1 MSGLGRGDMPEQR
14 VVDADYL
21 LLEAPRERKF
31 ITGAQAMAE
40 AVKRANV
47 DIAIAYPITPQSE
60 VMHLVGDLWAQGYL
74 RDYYRAEEEYGA
86 MSAIAGAVRGGARA
100 FTATSG
106 PGLLRGLEAI
116 ASWPGHRLPAV
127 LGVLTRV
134 VNAPLSIQPD
144 NVEIAYLLHCGMVVL
159 HAENQQDVFDFTLAA
174 FVIAEKVDVYIP
186 VAVCTEGFFVTHA
199 KGYVNMTPEDMK
211 LPPRDP
217 YKAPVPPTDCEIPP
231 ARIQRDAP
239 VQKSNFMSYL
249 IHAVWQQ
256 EVWSSNIR
264 AMKYIYKY
272 LGGPIEVVNPDAEVF
287 VVASG
292 CAAAQGREAV
302 RYAQME
308 GLNVGLVKVKSI
320 RPFPEREIRE
330 VLRKAKA
337 VIVPEH
343 NIVGWL
349 AKEVKAVLP
358 NNDIVIGGPRV
369 YGGMTLPV
377 ELIMEKIYDAFGIK
391 KERKVVV

>member
-1 MSGLGRGDMPEQR
+1 MPEQR

-60 VMHLVGDLWAQGYL
+60 VMHLVGDAWAQGYL
-74 RDYYRAEEEYGA
+74 KDYYRAEEEYGA
-86 MSAIAGAVRGGARA
+86 MSAIAGAVR
-100 FTATSG
+100 ATSG

-116 ASWPGHRLPAV
+116 VSWSGHRIPAV

-144 NVEIAYLLHCGMVVL
+144 NIEIAYLLHSGMVVL
-159 HAENQQDVFDFTLAA
+159 HAENQQDVFDFTLAG
-174 FVIAEKVDVYIP
+174 FVISEMVDVYIP

-256 EVWSSNIR
+256 EVWASNIR
-264 AMKYIYKY
+264 SMKYIYKY
-272 LGGPIEVVNPDAEVF
+272 LRGPIEVVNPDAEVF

-302 RYAQME
+302 RYAQLE
-308 GLNVGLVKVKSI
+308 GLDVGLVKVKSI
-320 RPFPEREIRE
+320 RPFPEKEIRQT
-330 VLRKAKA
+330 LKNAKA
-337 VIVPEH
+337 VIIPEH

-358 NNDIVIGGPRV
+358 DNEKVIGAPRV

-377 ELIMEKIYDAFGIK
+377 ELIMDEIYKVLGIK
-391 KERKVVV
+391 KEKKVVV

>member
-1 MSGLGRGDMPEQR
+1 MPEQK

-60 VMHLVGDLWAQGYL
+60 VMHLVGDIWAQGYL
-74 RDYYRAEEEYGA
+74 KDYYRAEEEYGA

-100 FTATSG
+100 FSATSG

-116 ASWPGHRLPAV
+116 ASWPGHRIPAV

-144 NVEIAYLLHCGMVVL
+144 NVEIAYLLHSGIVVL
-159 HAENQQDVFDFTLAA
+159 HAENQQDVFDFTLAS
-174 FVIAEKVDVYIP
+174 FIISEMVDVYIP

-256 EVWSSNIR
+256 EVWASNIR

-302 RYAQME
+302 RYAQLE

-320 RPFPEREIRE
+320 RPFPEKEIRE
-330 VLRKAKA
+330 VLSKAKA

-343 NIVGWL
+343 NIIGWL
-349 AKEVKAVLP
+349 AKEIKAAIP
-358 NNDIVIGGPRV
+358 DNDKVIGGPRV

-377 ELIMEKIYDAFGIK
+377 ELIMEKIYQSLGIK

>member
-1 MSGLGRGDMPEQR
+1 MPEQR

-60 VMHLVGDLWAQGYL
+60 VMHLVGDIWAQGYL
-74 RDYYRAEEEYGA
+74 KDYYRAEEEYGA
-86 MSAIAGAVRGGARA
+86 MSAIAGAVRGGVRA
-100 FTATSG
+100 FSATSG

-116 ASWPGHRLPAV
+116 ASWPGHRIPAV

-159 HAENQQDVFDFTLAA
+159 HAENQQDVFDFTLAG
-174 FVIAEKVDVYIP
+174 FVISEKVDVYIP

-199 KGYVNMTPEDMK
+199 KGYVSMTPEDMK

-256 EVWSSNIR
+256 EVWSSNKR

-287 VVASG
+287 IVASG

-302 RYAQME
+302 RYAQLE

-320 RPFPEREIRE
+320 RPFPEKEIRE
-330 VLRKAKA
+330 VLKKARA

-349 AKEVKAVLP
+349 AQEVKAAIP
-358 NNDIVIGGPRV
+358 DNDKVIGGPRV

-377 ELIMEKIYDAFGIK
+377 ELIMEKVYSALGIK
-391 KERKVVV
+391 KEKKVVV

>member
-1 MSGLGRGDMPEQR
+1 MPEQR
-14 VVDADYL
+14 VVEPEYL
-21 LLEAPRERKF
+21 LLEAPREKKF
-31 ITGAQAMAE
+31 ITGSQAFAE
-40 AVKRANV
+40 AVKRGNV

-60 VMHLVGDLWAQGYL
+60 TMHLVGDLYAQGYVK
-74 RDYYRAEEEYGA
+74 DYYRAEEEYGA

-116 ASWPGHRLPAV
+116 VSWPGHRIPAV
-127 LGVLTRV
+127 LGVMTRV

-144 NVEIAYLLHCGMVVL
+144 NVEIAYLLNAGLVVL
-159 HAENQQDVFDFTLAA
+159 HAENQQDVFDFTLAG
-174 FVIAEKVDVYIP
+174 FVISEKVDVYLP
-186 VAVCTEGFFVTHA
+186 VVVATEGFFVTHA
-199 KGYVNMTPEDMK
+199 KGYVELPPEDMK

-256 EVWSSNIR
+256 EVWSANRR
-264 AMKYIYKY
+264 AMKWIYKY

-287 VVASG
+287 IVASG
-292 CAAAQGREAV
+292 CAAAQGREAQ
-302 RYAQME
+302 RYAEME
-308 GLNVGLVKVKSI
+308 GLPVGLVKVRSL
-320 RPFPEREIRE
+320 RPFPEKEIRE
-330 VLRKAKA
+330 ALKKAKA

-349 AKEVKAVLP
+349 AKEVKAVIP
-358 NNDIVIGGPRV
+358 NSGIVIDGPRV

-377 ELIMEKIYDAFGIK
+377 ELIMDEIYKALGVK
-391 KERKVVV
+391 KEKKTVV

>member
-1 MSGLGRGDMPEQR
+1 MPEQK
-14 VVDADYL
+14 VVDPEYL
-21 LLEAPRERKF
+21 ILEAPRERKF
-31 ITGAQAMAE
+31 ITGSQAFAE
-40 AVKRANV
+40 AIKRANV

-60 VMHLVGDLWAQGYL
+60 TMHLVGDLYAQGYVK
-74 RDYYRAEEEYGA
+74 DYYRAEEEYGA

-100 FTATSG
+100 FSATSG

-116 ASWPGHRLPAV
+116 ASWPGHRIPAV
-127 LGVLTRV
+127 LGVMTRV

-144 NVEIAYLLHCGMVVL
+144 NIEISYLLNCGMIVL
-159 HAENQQDVFDFTLAA
+159 HAENHQDVFDFTLAG
-174 FVIAEKVDVYIP
+174 FVISEKVDVYIP

-199 KGYVNMTPEDMK
+199 KGYVDLPPEDMK

-256 EVWSSNIR
+256 EVWSSNER
-264 AMKYIYKY
+264 ARKWIKHY
-272 LGGPIEVVNPDAEVF
+272 LGGLVEVVNPDAEVF
-287 VVASG
+287 IVASG
-292 CAAAQGREAV
+292 CAAAQGREAQ
-302 RYAQME
+302 RYAEME
-308 GLNVGLVKVKSI
+308 GLPVGLVKVKSI
-320 RPFPEREIRE
+320 RPFPAQEIRE
-330 VLRKAKA
+330 ILKKAKA

-349 AKEVKAVLP
+349 AKEVKAVIP
-358 NNDIVIGGPRV
+358 NSGIVVDGPRV

-377 ELIMEKIYDAFGIK
+377 ELIMEKIYEVFGVK
-391 KERKVVV
+391 KAKKTVV

>member
-1 MSGLGRGDMPEQR
+1 MPEQR

-60 VMHLVGDLWAQGYL
+60 VMHLVGDIWAQGYL
-74 RDYYRAEEEYGA
+74 KDYYRAEEEYGA

-100 FTATSG
+100 FSATSG

-116 ASWPGHRLPAV
+116 ASWPGHRIPAV

-144 NVEIAYLLHCGMVVL
+144 NVEIAYLLQCGMVVL
-159 HAENQQDVFDFTLAA
+159 HAENQQDVFDFTLAS
-174 FVIAEKVDVYIP
+174 FVISEKVDVYIP

-199 KGYVNMTPEDMK
+199 KGYVRMTPEDMK

-287 VVASG
+287 IVASG

-302 RYAQME
+302 RYAQLE

-320 RPFPEREIRE
+320 RPFPEKEIRE
-330 VLRKAKA
+330 VLKKAKA

-349 AKEVKAVLP
+349 AREVKAAIP
-358 NNDIVIGGPRV
+358 DNDKVIGGPRV

-377 ELIMEKIYDAFGIK
+377 ELIMEKVYAALGIK
-391 KERKVVV
+391 KEKRVVV

>member
-1 MSGLGRGDMPEQR
+1 MPEQR

-60 VMHLVGDLWAQGYL
+60 VMHLVGDIWAQGYL
-74 RDYYRAEEEYGA
+74 KDYYRAEEEYGA
-86 MSAIAGAVRGGARA
+86 MSAIAGAVRGGVRA
-100 FTATSG
+100 FSATSG

-116 ASWPGHRLPAV
+116 ASWPGHRIPAV

-159 HAENQQDVFDFTLAA
+159 HAENQQDVFDFTLAS
-174 FVIAEKVDVYIP
+174 FVISEKVDVYIP

-199 KGYVNMTPEDMK
+199 KGYVSMTPEDMK

-287 VVASG
+287 IVASG

-302 RYAQME
+302 RYAQLE

-320 RPFPEREIRE
+320 RPFPEKEIRE
-330 VLRKAKA
+330 VLKKAKA

-349 AKEVKAVLP
+349 AQEVKAAIP
-358 NNDIVIGGPRV
+358 DNDKVIGGPRV

-377 ELIMEKIYDAFGIK
+377 ELIMEKVYAALGIK

>member
-1 MSGLGRGDMPEQR
+1 MPEQK
-14 VVDADYL
+14 VVDTDYL
-21 LLEAPRERKF
+21 LLEAPREKKF

-40 AVKRANV
+40 AIKRANV

-74 RDYYRAEEEYGA
+74 KDYYRAEEEYGA
-86 MSAIAGAVRGGARA
+86 MSAIAGAVRGGVRA

-116 ASWPGHRLPAV
+116 ASWPGHRIPVV

-144 NVEIAYLLHCGMVVL
+144 NVEIAYLLNCGAVVL
-159 HAENQQDVFDFTLAA
+159 HAENQQDVFDFTLAGFA
-174 FVIAEKVDVYIP
+174 ISEKVDVYIP

-302 RYAQME
+302 RYAQLE

-320 RPFPEREIRE
+320 RPFPEKELRE
-330 VLRKAKA
+330 VLKNAKA

-349 AKEVKAVLP
+349 AKEVKAAIP
-358 NNDIVIGGPRV
+358 DNDKVIGGPRV

-377 ELIMEKIYDAFGIK
+377 ELILEKVYAALGIK
-391 KERKVVV
+391 KEKKVVV

>member
-1 MSGLGRGDMPEQR
+1 MPEQK
-14 VVDADYL
+14 VVDIDYL

-47 DIAIAYPITPQSE
+47 DMAIAYPITPQSE
-60 VMHLVGDLWAQGYL
+60 VMHLVGDLYAQGYL
-74 RDYYRAEEEYGA
+74 KDYYRAEEEYGT
-86 MSAIAGAVRGGARA
+86 MSAIAGASRAGVRV

-106 PGLLRGLEAI
+106 PGLLRGIEAI
-116 ASWPGHRLPAV
+116 ASWPGHRVPAV

-134 VNAPLSIQPD
+134 
-144 NVEIAYLLHCGMVVL
+144 
-159 HAENQQDVFDFTLAA
+159 AA
-174 FVIAEKVDVYIP
+174 FAISEMVDVYIP
-186 VAVCTEGFFVTHA
+186 VAVATEGFFVTHA
-199 KGYVNMTPEDMK
+199 KGYVEMTPEDMK

-217 YKAPVPPTDCEIPP
+217 YKAPVPVTDCEVPP

-256 EVWSSNIR
+256 EVWASNMR

-272 LGGPIEVVNPDAEVF
+272 LGGPIEVVNPEADVF

-302 RYAQME
+302 RYAQQE
-308 GLNVGLVKVKSI
+308 GLNVGLVKIKSI
-320 RPFPEREIRE
+320 RPFPANEVREA
-330 VLRKAKA
+330 LKNAKA
-337 VIVPEH
+337 AIIPEH
-343 NIVGWL
+343 NIEGWL
-349 AKEVKAVLP
+349 SKEVKAAIP
-358 NNDIVIGGPRV
+358 NSGIVTDGPRV

-377 ELIMEKIYDAFGIK
+377 ELIMEEIYKSLGIK
-391 KERKVVV
+391 REKKVVI

>member
-1 MSGLGRGDMPEQR
+1 MPEQK
-14 VVDADYL
+14 VVNADHL
-21 LLEAPRERKF
+21 ILEAPRERKF

-47 DIAIAYPITPQSE
+47 DVAIAYPITPQSE
-60 VMHLVGDLWAQGYL
+60 VMHLVGDIWAQGYIK
-74 RDYYRAEEEYGA
+74 DYYRAEEEYGA

-100 FTATSG
+100 FSATSG

-116 ASWPGHRLPAV
+116 ASWPGHRIPAV

-144 NVEIAYLLHCGMVVL
+144 NVEIAYLLHSGMVVL
-159 HAENQQDVFDFTLAA
+159 HAENQQDVFDFTLAG
-174 FVIAEKVDVYIP
+174 FVISEMVDVYLP

-199 KGYVNMTPEDMK
+199 KGYVNITPEDMK

-272 LGGPIEVVNPDAEVF
+272 LGGPIEVINPDAEVF
-287 VVASG
+287 VLASG

-302 RYAQME
+302 RYAQLE
-308 GLNVGLVKVKSI
+308 GLNVGLVKVRAI
-320 RPFPEREIRE
+320 RPFPEKEIRQ
-330 VLRKAKA
+330 VLSKAKA

-343 NIVGWL
+343 NIIGWL
-349 AKEVKAVLP
+349 AKEVKAAIP
-358 NNDIVIGGPRV
+358 DNHKVIGGPRV

-377 ELIMEKIYDAFGIK
+377 ELIMEKIYESLGIK
-391 KERKVVV
+391 KEKKVVV

>member
-1 MSGLGRGDMPEQR
+1 MPEQR

-100 FTATSG
+100 FSATSG

-116 ASWPGHRLPAV
+116 ASWPGHRIPAV

-144 NVEIAYLLHCGMVVL
+144 NIEIAYLLNCGMVVL

-174 FVIAEKVDVYIP
+174 FVISEKVDVYIP

-256 EVWSSNIR
+256 EVWASNIR

-287 VVASG
+287 IVASG

-320 RPFPEREIRE
+320 RPFPEKEIRE
-330 VLRKAKA
+330 VLKKAKA

-349 AKEVKAVLP
+349 AKEVKAAIP
-358 NNDIVIGGPRV
+358 DNDKVIGGPRV

-377 ELIMEKIYDAFGIK
+377 ELIMEKIYDVFGIK
-391 KERKVVV
+391 KEKKVVV

>member
-1 MSGLGRGDMPEQR
+1 MPEQR

-60 VMHLVGDLWAQGYL
+60 VMHLVGDIWAQGYL
-74 RDYYRAEEEYGA
+74 KDYYRAEEEYGA

-100 FTATSG
+100 FSATSG

-116 ASWPGHRLPAV
+116 ASWPGHRIPAV

-159 HAENQQDVFDFTLAA
+159 HAENQQDVFDFTLAG
-174 FVIAEKVDVYIP
+174 FVISEKVDVYIP

-199 KGYVNMTPEDMK
+199 KGYVSMTPEDMK

-287 VVASG
+287 IVASG

-302 RYAQME
+302 RYAQLE

-320 RPFPEREIRE
+320 RPFPEKEIRE
-330 VLRKAKA
+330 VLKKAKA

-349 AKEVKAVLP
+349 AKEVKAAIP
-358 NNDIVIGGPRV
+358 DNDKVIGGPRV

-377 ELIMEKIYDAFGIK
+377 ELIMEKVYSALGIK
-391 KERKVVV
+391 KEKKVVV

>member
-1 MSGLGRGDMPEQR
+1 MPEQR
-14 VVDADYL
+14 VVDPEYL
-21 LLEAPRERKF
+21 ILEAPRERKF
-31 ITGAQAMAE
+31 ITGSQAFAE

-60 VMHLVGDLWAQGYL
+60 TMHLVGDLYAQGYVK
-74 RDYYRAEEEYGA
+74 DYYRAEEEYGA

-116 ASWPGHRLPAV
+116 VSWPGHRIPAV
-127 LGVLTRV
+127 LGIMTRV

-144 NVEIAYLLHCGMVVL
+144 NIEISYLLNAGLVVL
-159 HAENQQDVFDFTLAA
+159 HAENQQDVFDFTLAG
-174 FVIAEKVDVYIP
+174 FVISEKVDVYLP
-186 VAVCTEGFFVTHA
+186 VVVATEGFFVTHA
-199 KGYVNMTPEDMK
+199 KGYVYLPPEDMK

-256 EVWSSNIR
+256 EVWSANRR
-264 AMKYIYKY
+264 AAKWIKHY
-272 LGGPIEVVNPDAEVF
+272 LGGLIEVVNPDAEVF
-287 VVASG
+287 IVASG
-292 CAAAQGREAV
+292 CAAAQGREAQ
-302 RYAQME
+302 RYATME
-308 GLNVGLVKVKSI
+308 GLNVGLVKVKSL
-320 RPFPEREIRE
+320 RPFPAQEIRE
-330 VLRKAKA
+330 VLKNAKA

-349 AKEVKAVLP
+349 AKEVKSVIP
-358 NNDIVIGGPRV
+358 NSGIVVDGPRV

-377 ELIMEKIYDAFGIK
+377 ELIMDEIYKAFGIK
-391 KERKVVV
+391 KEKKTVV

>member
-1 MSGLGRGDMPEQR
+1 MPEQK

-74 RDYYRAEEEYGA
+74 KDYYRAEEEYGA

-100 FTATSG
+100 FSATSG
-106 PGLLRGLEAI
+106 PGLLRGIEAI
-116 ASWPGHRLPAV
+116 ASWPGHRIPAV

-159 HAENQQDVFDFTLAA
+159 HAENQQDVFDFTLAG
-174 FVIAEKVDVYIP
+174 FVISEKVDVYIP

-256 EVWSSNIR
+256 EVWASNIR

-287 VVASG
+287 IVASG

-302 RYAQME
+302 RYSQME

-320 RPFPEREIRE
+320 RPFPEKEIRE
-330 VLRKAKA
+330 VLKKAKA

-349 AKEVKAVLP
+349 AKEVKAAIP
-358 NNDIVIGGPRV
+358 DNHKVIGGPRV

-391 KERKVVV
+391 KEKKVVV

>member
-1 MSGLGRGDMPEQR
+1 MPEQR

-74 RDYYRAEEEYGA
+74 KDYYRAEEEYGA

-116 ASWPGHRLPAV
+116 ASWPGHRIPAV

-159 HAENQQDVFDFTLAA
+159 HAENQQDVFDFTLAG
-174 FVIAEKVDVYIP
+174 FVISEKVDVYIP

-256 EVWSSNIR
+256 EVWASNIR

-287 VVASG
+287 IVASG

-320 RPFPEREIRE
+320 RPFPEKEIRQ
-330 VLRKAKA
+330 VLSKAKA

-358 NNDIVIGGPRV
+358 DNDKVIGGPRV

-377 ELIMEKIYDAFGIK
+377 ELIMEKVYDAFGIK